1 VALPAAI
8 GAQELGVVVTFGQPI
23 RQRVLALMHSVSVVR
38 GVDGRRPPP
47 SSPGFALFA
56 LGMSRKVPAELLSLR
71 VEVMA

>member
-1 VALPAAI
+1 L
-8 GAQELGVVVTFGQPI
+8 AQELGVVVTLRAADQATGVGVDALGQ
-23 RQRVLALMHSVSVVR
+23 RGE

-71 VEVMA
+71 VDVMA